1 LTISHYLILLFLP
14 QLLTPSWVN
23 LCIIY
28 SKQRC
33 TRAHDISSWLRTY
46 MPYETTF
53 FLLPSRPFNEKL
65 NFLYFLVKLTSKDA
79 LHITA
84 WHLLLPLSTLVF
96 CSMVPK
102 LWQNWTY
109 GKLGSKRDFIW

>member
-14 QLLTPSWVN
+14 QLLTPLWVN

-28 SKQRC
+28 SKQTMYPC
-33 TRAHDISSWLRTY
+33 TQGQAHDTSSWLKTY

-53 FLLPSRPFNEKL
+53 FSLPSRPFNEKF

-79 LHITA
+79 LDIAA

-102 LWQNWTY
+102 LWQNWT
-109 GKLGSKRDFIW
+109 